1 VATGIGQSRFFSTAF
16 VVRLSEPT
24 VIVMPELIVG
34 NAISVS
40 VGLLEKTT
48 DPAPLLSVVSV
59 LTMTPPSRS
68 NTN

>member
-1 VATGIGQSRFFSTAF
+1 VP
-16 VVRLSEPT
+16 LSEPT

>member
-1 VATGIGQSRFFSTAF
+1 M
-16 VVRLSEPT
+16 
-24 VIVMPELIVG
+24 IVMPELIVG